1 MSHALPP
8 PLMTSEPGSF
18 ARHTFVERKP
28 TIIQQVI
35 GENAYPVEIVEQLEA
50 LRSEIAGKPVQPL
63 GGSNSDVAFWNREWG
78 RFRGKTWLELT
89 WYFAETYFYR
99 RLLEAVG
106 YFQPGPWHR
115 HDPFGNQKTRQ
126 EKEAVAWFQDKRVPA
141 LEASRDAALVSLLH
155 SSLWGNRTDL
165 SNLTVSRGVRDGMVV
180 DRERHQVIID
190 HTEQVAALISSGAD
204 RIDFVNDNTGRELLL
219 DLALAEFLLSER
231 WARQIVF
238 HLKENPFFVSDAM
251 PVDVEETLAALLA
264 DTLESR
270 LSDHLAAGRLVLRD
284 HPFWTTCLM
293 FRQMPPDLVD
303 DLTQSD
309 LVIIKGDVN
318 YRRLLDDRHWPPEA
332 SLESIVTYF
341 PSALLVLRTLKGE
354 IVVGLQPGQADEL
367 AAQDPTWMING
378 KRGII
383 QLAIADN

>member
-231 WARQIVF
+231 WVRQIVF
-238 HLKENPFFVSDAM
+238 HLKENPFFV
-251 PVDVEETLAALLA
+251 
-264 DTLESR
+264 
-270 LSDHLAAGRLVLRD
+270 
-284 HPFWTTCLM
+284 LM
-293 FRQMPPDLVD
+293 RCPWMS
-303 DLTQSD
+303 T
-309 LVIIKGDVN
+309 
-318 YRRLLDDRHWPPEA
+318 RRLPRC
-332 SLESIVTYF
+332 
-341 PSALLVLRTLKGE
+341 
-354 IVVGLQPGQADEL
+354 
-367 AAQDPTWMING
+367 
-378 KRGII
+378 
-383 QLAIADN
+383 